1 MANSSQLS
9 LPSKMAPSDHKLCVT
24 VDSYVGIKFSSIL
37 LPAVVFTFFNTV
49 NGHANHYGIDCVY
62 EDYEIPDFQ
71 EYQRDCHKD
80 NLNCYQLEQTNY
92 IPILR
97 KGE

>member
-37 LPAVVFTFFNTV
+37 LPAVVFTFFVQNKSLTAIGMPGNFLLKSGFESNSLDFFNDTATTEIYTSLFV
-49 NGHANHYGIDCVY
+49 GSVRCV
-62 EDYEIPDFQ
+62 
-71 EYQRDCHKD
+71 
-80 NLNCYQLEQTNY
+80 
-92 IPILR
+92 
-97 KGE
+97 